1 MKLNQLRDLV
11 AIVQTGSLRS
21 AARHLGVA
29 QSGLTR
35 SIRALEKECG
45 GDLFERDAKGMK
57 LTPIGELFY
66 QRASAAVSELK
77 RAKEEI
83 AQVRGGTQGSVTVGL
98 SIMPH
103 VGMLPFALRAF
114 YQRFPGV
121 VLKIIEGLYPA
132 IEPGLRNGTID
143 FYLGAAAQTMPSA
156 GLIGELLFENTR
168 IVVGRKGHPLSGAR
182 TLRELASAEWA
193 TPSLDLN
200 AAVDLNDL
208 FDRFALP
215 SPHIRLQAHSAMTVL
230 TALSSSDLLAMLPRQ
245 WMDWKL
251 TQNALQIID
260 IEEQLPAPDIVF
272 VRRADLPL
280 THAAEHFSDL
290 LRRYSAPSPTAHQ
303 KKPESKMPLAQ

>member
-57 LTPIGELFY
+57 LTPIGDLFY
-66 QRASAAVSELK
+66 QRASAAVSELRK
-77 RAKEEI
+77 GKEEI
-83 AQVRGGTQGSVTVGL
+83 AQMRGTAHGSVTVGL

-103 VGMLPFALRAF
+103 VGMLPFALRPF

-121 VLKIIEGLYPA
+121 VLKIIEGLYPSM
-132 IEPGLRNGTID
+132 EPGLRNGTVD
-143 FYLGAAAQTMPSA
+143 FYMGVAAQNMPSA
-156 GLIGELLFENTR
+156 GLVSEVLFENTR
-168 IVVGRKGHPLSGAR
+168 IVVGRKGHPLALAR
-182 TLRELASAEWA
+182 SLLELADAEWA

-208 FDRFALP
+208 FQRFGLP
-215 SPHIRLQAHSAMTVL
+215 PPHIRLQAHSAMTVL

-245 WMDWKL
+245 WMDWPL
-251 TQNALQIID
+251 TQNALQLID
-260 IEEQLPAPDIVF
+260 IQEQLQAPAIVL
-272 VRRADLPL
+272 VQRADFPL
-280 THAAEHFSDL
+280 TPAAEHFSDL
-290 LRRYSAPSPTAHQ
+290 LRRQGSRNF
-303 KKPESKMPLAQ
+303 